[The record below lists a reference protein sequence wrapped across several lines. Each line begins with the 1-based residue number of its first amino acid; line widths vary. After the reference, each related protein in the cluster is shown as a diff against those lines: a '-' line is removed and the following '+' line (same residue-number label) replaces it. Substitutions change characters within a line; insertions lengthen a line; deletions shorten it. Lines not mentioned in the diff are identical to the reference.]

1 LAKGFN
7 WAIDPISRGAKRRA
21 KLAKGFDWALG
32 HPFHP
37 KSCPSMPVSAMTL
50 AAPYQRLGED
60 GYAFRTLCVLMTI
73 LVAILPLAHVTGMR
87 NALVGMAAA
96 AALFHYRSQLWKD
109 NPVLLPCLVW
119 LAFAALSIAWSD
131 YPSVSFRAF
140 RTDLLY
146 PFLLFLISF
155 MLVRSRNGRLALTL
169 GAAVGTVISLTT
181 TFAAAVAPVEPGTEA
196 AAPGV
201 MGWLAWKAGE
211 AVDSSTYI
219 AFLAVPLFV
228 VALTSTRASVR
239 WASAAWLAA
248 FAGLGL
254 MSESRTLFVS
264 LCMSL
269 PCLLIVFGLLRGR
282 LHLGPVLA
290 AICVGLVVS
299 ALSLELISRLRLP
312 EQQPYDRS
320 AALEMIASDSRPAI
334 WAVYY
339 DLAKRHPWLGVGFGR
354 TVPSRTYDLAQNEQ
368 LKRIDRQ
375 AFAHAHNV
383 VLSLVLQVG
392 LVGLAIWTWL
402 HIRLL
407 SLAVM
412 CARAR
417 GEREKA
423 WAAAAIALVLAMLV
437 KNSTNDLMVFGNA
450 ILYWTLLGAILG
462 RIWWG
467 GGAESLTLSRLD
479 PAAAPG

>member
-1 LAKGFN
+1 
-7 WAIDPISRGAKRRA
+7 
-21 KLAKGFDWALG
+21 
-32 HPFHP
+32 
-37 KSCPSMPVSAMTL
+37 MPVSAMTM

-73 LVAILPLAHVTGMR
+73 LIAILPLAHVTGMR

-96 AALFHYRSQLWKD
+96 AALFHYRAELWKD
-109 NPVLLPCLVW
+109 NPVLLPCLAW

-131 YPSVSFRAF
+131 YPTVSFRAF
-140 RTDLLY
+140 RSDLLY
-146 PFLLFLISF
+146 PFVLFLISF

-181 TFAAAVAPVEPGTEA
+181 TFAAAVTPVEPGMES

-201 MGWLAWKAGE
+201 LGWLAWKAGE

-239 WASAAWLAA
+239 WASAAWLVA

-264 LCMSL
+264 LCISL

-282 LHLGPVLA
+282 LHVRPVLVA
-290 AICVGLVVS
+290 VCVGLVVS
-299 ALSLELISRLRLP
+299 AISLELISRLRLP

-354 TVPSRTYDLAQNEQ
+354 SVPSRTYDLAQSED

-383 VLSLVLQVG
+383 LLSLALQVG

-402 HIRLL
+402 HVRLL

-479 PAAAPG
+479 LAAR

>member
-1 LAKGFN
+1 
-7 WAIDPISRGAKRRA
+7 
-21 KLAKGFDWALG
+21 
-32 HPFHP
+32 
-37 KSCPSMPVSAMTL
+37 MPVSAMTM

-60 GYAFRTLCVLMTI
+60 GYAFRTLCVLMTV

-87 NALVGMAAA
+87 NALVGMAAG
-96 AALFHYRSQLWKD
+96 AALLHYRSALWKD

-119 LAFAALSIAWSD
+119 LAFAALSIAWSA
-131 YPSVSFRAF
+131 YPAVSFRAF
-140 RTDLLY
+140 RSDLLY
-146 PFLLFLISF
+146 PFVLFLISF

-169 GAAVGTVISLTT
+169 GAAVGTVVSLTT
-181 TFAAAVAPVEPGTEA
+181 TFAAALSPVDPGMEA

-201 MGWLAWKAGE
+201 LGWLAWKAGE

-228 VALTSTRASVR
+228 VALTSTPASVR
-239 WASAAWLAA
+239 WASAAWLVA

-264 LCMSL
+264 LFISL

-282 LHLGPVLA
+282 LHLRPVLA
-290 AICVGLVVS
+290 AVFLGLIVS
-299 ALSLELISRLRLP
+299 VISVELISRLRLP
-312 EQQPYDRS
+312 EPQPYDRS

-334 WAVYY
+334 WAVYF

-354 TVPSRTYDLAQNEQ
+354 SVPSRTYDLAHSAD
-368 LKRIDRQ
+368 LRRIDRQ

-383 VLSLVLQVG
+383 LLSLALQVG
-392 LVGLAIWTWL
+392 LVGLAIWVWL
-402 HIRLL
+402 HVRLL
-407 SLAVM
+407 KLAVM

-479 PAAAPG
+479 AAAG

>member
-1 LAKGFN
+1 
-7 WAIDPISRGAKRRA
+7 
-21 KLAKGFDWALG
+21 
-32 HPFHP
+32 
-37 KSCPSMPVSAMTL
+37 MTM

-60 GYAFRTLCVLMTI
+60 GFAFRTLCVLMTI

-87 NALVGMAAA
+87 NALVGMAAG
-96 AALFHYRSQLWKD
+96 AALLHYRTSLWKD

-119 LAFAALSIAWSD
+119 LAFAALSIAWSE
-131 YPSVSFRAF
+131 YPSISFRSF
-140 RTDLLY
+140 RSDLFY
-146 PFLLFLISF
+146 PFVLFLISF

-169 GAAVGTVISLTT
+169 GAAVGTVVSLTT
-181 TFAAAVAPVEPGTEA
+181 TFAAALAPLEPAAES
-196 AAPGV
+196 AAPGIL
-201 MGWLAWKAGE
+201 GWLAWKAGE

-228 VALTSTRASVR
+228 VALTSTPASVR
-239 WASAAWLAA
+239 WGSAAWLVA

-264 LCMSL
+264 LCISL
-269 PCLLIVFGLLRGR
+269 PSLLIVFGLLRGK
-282 LHLGPVLA
+282 LHLRPVLIA
-290 AICVGLVVS
+290 VFIGLIVS
-299 ALSLELISRLRLP
+299 VLSLETISRLRLP
-312 EQQPYDRS
+312 EQLPYDRS
-320 AALEMIASDSRPAI
+320 ATLEMIASDSRPAI
-334 WAVYY
+334 WAVYF
-339 DLAKRHPWLGVGFGR
+339 DLAKLHPWLGVGFGR
-354 TVPSRTYDLAQNEQ
+354 SVPSKTYDLASNED
-368 LKRIDRQ
+368 LRRIDRQ

-383 VLSLVLQVG
+383 LLSLAMQVG
-392 LVGLAIWTWL
+392 LVGLAIWAWL
-402 HIRLL
+402 HVRLL
-407 SLAVM
+407 RLAVV

-462 RIWWG
+462 RVWWG

-479 PAAAPG
+479 PAAR

>member
-1 LAKGFN
+1 
-7 WAIDPISRGAKRRA
+7 
-21 KLAKGFDWALG
+21 
-32 HPFHP
+32 
-37 KSCPSMPVSAMTL
+37 MPVSAMTM

-60 GYAFRTLCVLMTI
+60 GYAFRTLCVLMTV
-73 LVAILPLAHVTGMR
+73 LVAILPLAHMTGMR
-87 NALVGMAAA
+87 NTLVGVVAVS
-96 AALFHYRSQLWKD
+96 ALLHYRSALWKD
-109 NPVLLPCLVW
+109 NPVLLPWLVW
-119 LAFAALSIAWSD
+119 LAFAALSISWSAH
-131 YPSVSFRAF
+131 PATSFGAF
-140 RTDLLY
+140 RSDLFY
-146 PFLLFLISF
+146 PFVLFLITF
-155 MLVRSRNGRLALTL
+155 LLVRSRNGRLALTL
-169 GAAVGTVISLTT
+169 GAAIGTVMSLTT
-181 TFAAAVAPVEPGTEA
+181 TFAAALAPVGPGAEA

-201 MGWLAWKAGE
+201 LGWLAWKAGE

-228 VALTSTRASVR
+228 VALTSTPASVR
-239 WASAAWLAA
+239 WASAAWLLA

-264 LCMSL
+264 LCLSL

-282 LHLGPVLA
+282 LHLRPVLV

-320 AALEMIASDSRPAI
+320 VAVEMIASDSRPAI
-334 WAVYY
+334 WAVYFE
-339 DLAKRHPWLGVGFGR
+339 LAKRHPWLGVGFGR
-354 TVPSRTYDLAQNEQ
+354 LVPSKTYDLAQNED
-368 LKRIDRQ
+368 LRHIDRQ

-383 VLSLVLQVG
+383 LLSLTLQVG
-392 LVGLAIWTWL
+392 LLGLAIWTWL
-402 HIRLL
+402 HVRLL
-407 SLAVM
+407 ALAIT

-423 WAAAAIALVLAMLV
+423 WAAAAVALVLAMLV

-450 ILYWTLLGAILG
+450 ILYWSLLGAILG

-467 GGAESLTLSRLD
+467 GGAESLTLSRREA
-479 PAAAPG
+479 PAR

>member
-1 LAKGFN
+1 
-7 WAIDPISRGAKRRA
+7 
-21 KLAKGFDWALG
+21 
-32 HPFHP
+32 
-37 KSCPSMPVSAMTL
+37 
-50 AAPYQRLGED
+50 
-60 GYAFRTLCVLMTI
+60 
-73 LVAILPLAHVTGMR
+73 
-87 NALVGMAAA
+87 
-96 AALFHYRSQLWKD
+96 
-109 NPVLLPCLVW
+109 LPCLVW

-131 YPSVSFRAF
+131 YPIVSFRAF
-140 RTDLLY
+140 RSDLLY
-146 PFLLFLISF
+146 PFVLFLISF
-155 MLVRSRNGRLALTL
+155 MLVRSRKGRLALTL

-181 TFAAAVAPVEPGTEA
+181 TFAAAVAPVEPGMES

-201 MGWLAWKAGE
+201 LGWLAWKAGE

-239 WASAAWLAA
+239 WASAAWLVA

-264 LCMSL
+264 LCISL

-282 LHLGPVLA
+282 LHLRPVLV

-299 ALSLELISRLRLP
+299 AISLELISRLRLP

-320 AALEMIASDSRPAI
+320 VALEMIASDSRPAI

-339 DLAKRHPWLGVGFGR
+339 GLAKRHPWLGVGFGR
-354 TVPSRTYDLAQNEQ
+354 LVPSRTYDLAQNED

-383 VLSLVLQVG
+383 LLSLALQVG

-479 PAAAPG
+479 PAAR

>member
-1 LAKGFN
+1 
-7 WAIDPISRGAKRRA
+7 
-21 KLAKGFDWALG
+21 
-32 HPFHP
+32 
-37 KSCPSMPVSAMTL
+37 M
-50 AAPYQRLGED
+50 
-60 GYAFRTLCVLMTI
+60 
-73 LVAILPLAHVTGMR
+73 
-87 NALVGMAAA
+87 
-96 AALFHYRSQLWKD
+96 
-109 NPVLLPCLVW
+109 
-119 LAFAALSIAWSD
+119 
-131 YPSVSFRAF
+131 
-140 RTDLLY
+140 
-146 PFLLFLISF
+146 
-155 MLVRSRNGRLALTL
+155 
-169 GAAVGTVISLTT
+169 SLTT
-181 TFAAAVAPVEPGTEA
+181 TFAAALAPVESGAEA

-201 MGWLAWKAGE
+201 LGWLAWKAGE

-228 VALTSTRASVR
+228 VALTSTPAAVR
-239 WASAAWLAA
+239 WASAAWLLA

-264 LCMSL
+264 LCLSL

-282 LHLGPVLA
+282 LHLRPVLI

-299 ALSLELISRLRLP
+299 VLSLELISRLRLP

-320 AALEMIASDSRPAI
+320 AAVEMIASDSRPAI
-334 WAVYY
+334 WAVYF

-354 TVPSRTYDLAQNEQ
+354 SVPSKTYDLAQNED
-368 LKRIDRQ
+368 LRHIDRQ

-383 VLSLVLQVG
+383 LLSLTLQVG

-402 HIRLL
+402 HGRLL
-407 SLAVM
+407 ALAVS

-423 WAAAAIALVLAMLV
+423 WAAAAVALVLAMLV

-450 ILYWTLLGAILG
+450 ILYWSLLGAILG

-479 PAAAPG
+479 ASAR